1 MQKQMFSCAVW
12 CPKNGA
18 LLEEPMYGAYMK
30 FVFEEASRIL
40 ELEDRQAAWDHV
52 LSVCR
57 RTKSNTSSMLADVLA
72 ERKTE
77 ADAIIGYPAFFPK
90 TVRAVDPKSAH

>member
-1 MQKQMFSCAVW
+1 
-12 CPKNGA
+12 
-18 LLEEPMYGAYMK
+18 MYGAYMK

-77 ADAIIGYPAFFPK
+77 ADAIIGYLLKRAKESGEPAPHLTFISQRSRRLK
-90 TVRAVDPKSAH
+90 TNEAKSFDRIA